1 VRGAAA
7 LALGLLLAAPGAAA
21 QEPPAVEPTAAKAA
35 TPDPAASFPRARI
48 ETAKGTIVIRLRPD
62 LAPRHVKAF
71 LATAKAKGYDRT
83 TFHRAIKHAIVQG
96 GDPIS
101 AKKGFESRYGT
112 TGLGTMRP
120 EFTQTAFERGVVAA
134 VLKPGV
140 PASAGQQ
147 FFICLYPQP
156 TLQGKF
162 TIFAEVVEGLEVAD
176 AISLL
181 PVDGERVLERVEMK
195 VTIEEPAPP
204 TP

>member
-1 VRGAAA
+1 MKGAAA
-7 LALGLLLAAPGAAA
+7 LALSLVLAAPGAVA
-21 QEPPAVEPTAAKAA
+21 QEPPPAAEPAATA
-35 TPDPAASFPRARI
+35 TPDATASFPRARI
-48 ETAKGTIVIRLRPD
+48 ETAKGTIVIQLRPD

-71 LATAKAKGYDRT
+71 VATAKAKGYDRT
-83 TFHRAIKHAIVQG
+83 TFHRVIKHAIVQG

-120 EFTQTAFERGVVAA
+120 EFTQAPFERGVVAA

-162 TIFAEVVEGLEVAD
+162 TIFAEVVEGIEVAD

-181 PVDGERVLERVEMK
+181 PVDGERALERVEMK

>member
-1 VRGAAA
+1 MKAAAA
-7 LALGLLLAAPGAAA
+7 LVLGLLLAVPSAAA
-21 QEPPAVEPTAAKAA
+21 QEPTAAEPVATA
-35 TPDPAASFPRARI
+35 TPDPAAAYPRARI

-71 LATAKAKGYDRT
+71 VATAKAKGYDRT
-83 TFHRAIKHAIVQG
+83 TFHRVIKHAIVQG

-120 EFTQTAFERGVVAA
+120 EFTKAPFERGVVAA

-162 TIFAEVVEGLEVAD
+162 TIFAEVVEGIEVAD

-181 PVDGERVLERVEMK
+181 PVDGERALERVEMK
-195 VTIEEPAPP
+195 VTIEEPPP
-204 TP
+204 VS

>member
-1 VRGAAA
+1 MKGAAA
-7 LALGLLLAAPGAAA
+7 LAMCLLLAAPGAVA
-21 QEPPAVEPTAAKAA
+21 QEPPPAAEPAEAA
-35 TPDPAASFPRARI
+35 TPDPAAAYPRARI

-71 LATAKAKGYDRT
+71 VATAKAKGYDRT
-83 TFHRAIKHAIVQG
+83 TFHRVIKHAIVQG

-120 EFTQTAFERGVVAA
+120 EFTKAPFERGVVAA
-134 VLKPGV
+134 VQKPGV

-162 TIFAEVVEGLEVAD
+162 TIFAEVVEGIEVAD

-181 PVDGERVLERVEMK
+181 AVDGERALERVEMK
-195 VTIEEPAPP
+195 VTIEEPPP
-204 TP
+204 VS

>member
-1 VRGAAA
+1 VKGAAA
-7 LALGLLLAAPGAAA
+7 LALGLLLAAPGAVA
-21 QEPPAVEPTAAKAA
+21 QEPPPAAEPAASA

-71 LATAKAKGYDRT
+71 VATAKAKGYDRT
-83 TFHRAIKHAIVQG
+83 TFHRVIQHAIVQG

-120 EFTQTAFERGVVAA
+120 EFTPAPFERGVVAA

-162 TIFAEVVEGLEVAD
+162 TIFGEVVEGIEVAD
-176 AISLL
+176 AISRIA
-181 PVDGERVLERVEMK
+181 VDGERALERVEMK
-195 VTIEEPAPP
+195 VTIEEPAPSP
-204 TP
+204 